1 MPLSR
6 KNKKNRKTLSQGRAR
21 APMTAYYRGSPNEES
36 SPFSR
41 QNPKRRAAPYLYG
54 VLDIILAAVLIA
66 GITYSLMINP
76 HPSIKANSHTFHSI
90 NDYRSAAESQLS
102 KINNRNKITFD
113 EQGLAA
119 ALKTKFPEIRGVQV
133 ELPLLSEKPTINLA
147 IDQPSF
153 FLDSRGARY
162 IIDSSGRAVTEA
174 KRLPNIKNL
183 PQINDNSGFRISP
196 GRQVIGGDGVSFINT
211 LYAQCRQAKIPVST
225 LSLPAIPEELD
236 LRAKD
241 QPYFVK
247 FYLGGDPLAQIGQY
261 LAARHHFNE
270 AGQQPAEYL
279 DVRVPGKVFFK

>member
-1 MPLSR
+1 MPLPR

-66 GITYSLMINP
+66 GIAYSLMINP

-119 ALKTKFPEIRGVQV
+119 ALKTQFPEIRGVQV

-183 PQINDNSGFRISP
+183 PQ
-196 GRQVIGGDGVSFINT
+196 
-211 LYAQCRQAKIPVST
+211 K
-225 LSLPAIPEELD
+225 LD

>member
-1 MPLSR
+1 MPLPR

-41 QNPKRRAAPYLYG
+41 QNPKRRVAPYLYG

-66 GITYSLMINP
+66 GIAYSLMINP

-119 ALKTKFPEIRGVQV
+119 ALKTQFPEIRGVQV

-211 LYAQCRQAKIPVST
+211 LYA
-225 LSLPAIPEELD
+225 EELD